1 MDNEVGRVVAA
12 VNKTGNRDKTLILVT
27 GDNGPWECKCGLAG
41 SKGPFEGLWMK
52 NQPGGG
58 SAAKMTLWEGGHR
71 VVGLAHWPGTIAPG
85 VSGALASSLD
95 YIPTVLSFAGVALPT
110 DRSFDGIDLTALL
123 ISPDSQRNNA
133 SAHSTLFHPLSGA
146 CGSGDLMAA
155 RVGRYKAHWITGGAN
170 GCMGSTTPA
179 CITHSPPL
187 LFDVGG
193 EDPAEAHALDTAL
206 PQYAVVVKQLED
218 ARIAKLANIAS
229 TLRHVANYS
238 TSAAGRAAN
247 CCNKKSPD
255 CACSGNNNLAFA

>member
-1 MDNEVGRVVAA
+1 
-12 VNKTGNRDKTLILVT
+12 
-27 GDNGPWECKCGLAG
+27 
-41 SKGPFEGLWMK
+41 MK

-218 ARIAKLANIAS
+218 APHCKVGQHCKHASPRRKLFNVGCRQGS
-229 TLRHVANYS
+229 KLLQQEEPRLRVQRQQQS
-238 TSAAGRAAN
+238 CICLELER
-247 CCNKKSPD
+247 KK
-255 CACSGNNNLAFA
+255 